1 MHCLSRHIKRASKEI
16 EANLWNK
23 KALLGFELTDKK
35 LGLVGF
41 GSIGKEIA
49 RIAKGYSMQVHC
61 IVANYSPSRAVA
73 LHEDGIILV
82 ESLEKLMALSDILV
96 VCCPYT
102 QATHNLI
109 GHHNLGLLKP
119 TSILINVARG
129 KVVSEYD
136 LNQALID
143 QVIYG
148 AASDVFEN
156 EGEFSPL
163 FTLANFVGTPHIG
176 AMTNESQEKIA
187 DLIIRFLE
195 NEKLTRRSNE
205 LES

>member
-1 MHCLSRHIKRASKEI
+1 MALCIVFPRHIKRASKEI

-82 ESLEKLMALSDILV
+82 ESLEK
-96 VCCPYT
+96 
-102 QATHNLI
+102 
-109 GHHNLGLLKP
+109 
-119 TSILINVARG
+119 ING
-129 KVVSEYD
+129 P
-136 LNQALID
+136 Q
-143 QVIYG
+143 
-148 AASDVFEN
+148 
-156 EGEFSPL
+156 
-163 FTLANFVGTPHIG
+163 
-176 AMTNESQEKIA
+176 
-187 DLIIRFLE
+187 
-195 NEKLTRRSNE
+195 
-205 LES
+205 